1 MIIARLIAK
10 KMFTLQSFF
19 EWVVSTPEEEYLED
33 DDDDDDKEYDELND
47 YIKLTDGRV

>member
-1 MIIARLIAK
+1 MINRK

-19 EWVVSTPEEEYLED
+19 EWVISTPEEEYLE
-33 DDDDDDKEYDELND
+33 DDDDKEYDELND